1 MGPDGHT
8 ASLFPGTAAL
18 DETKR
23 LVVANWVEQFKAD
36 RITFSYPVFEAACAT
51 FLVAGEDKAAALR
64 KVWEDPSSG
73 FACPA
78 SRAEGWKVDLAAGSC
93 GGERVIAPLGVPVP
107 SIRNQA
113 QVSRQSS
120 ISFNPWARV
129 CSNSRTRWRE
139 CSNS

>member
-1 MGPDGHT
+1 MKPRGWSC
-8 ASLFPGTAAL
+8 A
-18 DETKR
+18 K
-23 LVVANWVEQFKAD
+23 WVEKFKAY
-36 RITFSYPVFEAACAT
+36 RITFAYPVLDAAACAT
-51 FLVAGEDKAAALR
+51 FLVAGEDKASALH

-73 FACPA
+73 LPA
-78 SRAEGWKVDLAAGSC
+78 QRVHLKHGRLIWLLDRAATSGFV
-93 GGERVIAPLGVPVP
+93 APLGVPVR